1 MVGTHEELNF
11 NTRRKNK
18 DLCKNIWTCVELNHS
33 QVEHNQICSNHDP
46 RTTLPFCCEKYPT
59 QYDAVQS
66 FINGVF
72 LITETSSQSSGPFIN
87 HQTFFM

>member
-1 MVGTHEELNF
+1 M
-11 NTRRKNK
+11 NTV
-18 DLCKNIWTCVELNHS
+18 ICVELNHS

-66 FINGVF
+66 FINGVL

>member
-1 MVGTHEELNF
+1 M
-11 NTRRKNK
+11 NTV
-18 DLCKNIWTCVELNHS
+18 ICVELNHS

-72 LITETSSQSSGPFIN
+72 LITETSSQSSGPFIIRLSSCKLLN
-87 HQTFFM
+87 YLHDKTFASLGTSSF